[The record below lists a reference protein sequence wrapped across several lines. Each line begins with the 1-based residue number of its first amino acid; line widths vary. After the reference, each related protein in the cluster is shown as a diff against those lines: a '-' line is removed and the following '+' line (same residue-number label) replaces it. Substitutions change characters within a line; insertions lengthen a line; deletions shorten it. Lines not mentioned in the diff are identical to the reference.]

1 MADEEYTKYIAQ
13 GKRPIPGQSLTND
26 PDSPA
31 AYEKAPEFTNVHK
44 AIEYLFNNIIQEQSY
59 MPIMQAVS
67 SGTPVMELVQL
78 VLFDG
83 FQQGKW
89 NPDLMIMLAE
99 PLAYIIIALAER
111 ADIDVVIYR
120 GEDED
125 EKDEEELFGV
135 EFDSQRIEKLQKS
148 AQAGRVPAGLV
159 PPEIV
164 EQIEELPKI
173 APESLLAPPVPATE
187 DAQPSP
193 SLMAPPLP
201 QQV

>member
-1 MADEEYTKYIAQ
+1 
-13 GKRPIPGQSLTND
+13 
-26 PDSPA
+26 
-31 AYEKAPEFTNVHK
+31 
-44 AIEYLFNNIIQEQSY
+44 
-59 MPIMQAVS
+59 
-67 SGTPVMELVQL
+67 

-83 FQQGKW
+83 FRQGKW
-89 NPDLMIMLAE
+89 NPDLMMMLAE

-120 GEDED
+120 DEEEDA
-125 EKDEEELFGV
+125 KDEEELFGV
-135 EFDSQRIEKLQKS
+135 EFDSQRIEKLQKA
-148 AQAGRVPAGLV
+148 AQAGKVPAGLV

-187 DAQPSP
+187 DAQQPP
-193 SLMAPPLP
+193 SLMAAPLP